1 MRFFRYSKTVADIE
15 KNAFHGW
22 IWGPRVVPPPHPL
35 VEQWREDRRKMAAM
49 EKEEHELKQCRD
61 QLSRMIQV
69 LKDSKEVKHHVKQEL
84 PKVAQ
89 ATKELSMFLDRL
101 EAEPQD
107 ASRPAPIDLSAQR
120 PAPISTSPAAL
131 PLEAKELPGG
141 PESPT
146 TTLQGPSPYGLT
158 DSCSPMIGA

>member
-1 MRFFRYSKTVADIE
+1 
-15 KNAFHGW
+15 
-22 IWGPRVVPPPHPL
+22 
-35 VEQWREDRRKMAAM
+35 MAAM
-49 EKEEHELKQCRD
+49 EKEEHELKQRRD
-61 QLSRMIQV
+61 QLSRMIQA

-101 EAEPQD
+101 EAEPQGRLQPPCSSSLSMVLRKLPTMCIWPLSRGAVWRSSTVMCDLMVGTTCPD

-146 TTLQGPSPYGLT
+146 TTLQGL
-158 DSCSPMIGA
+158 